1 MEIILNLIIVGH
13 QNLLSE
19 REFLNVGMYMLDLH
33 GMNWLMLI
41 SLDSWQQDR
50 RRKSIGRIQQLQG
63 AVDEMM
69 VGPLSND
76 SLENL
81 STVEVE
87 LKSLVDKDEAYWSQ

>member
-1 MEIILNLIIVGH
+1 
-13 QNLLSE
+13 
-19 REFLNVGMYMLDLH
+19 MYMLDLH